1 MPKKSLGAER
11 IREAPKDRNPEA
23 EGRERRSDKKED
35 KGKERKEG
43 LLRASRAGIPVAKL
57 PPNVNRDAAA
67 SSGKKITEQDVK
79 AALHN
84 IESYKPEEPADRGA
98 RGDGRNYGDPWKRH
112 PNQGAFTG
120 NPRPAYPKVFRPFG
134 PNTRQRVVGD
144 RSSVTRMH
152 HLGYA
157 KGIVESVPVPPLL
170 SSSASLGQSGAQ
182 AVNRHVSALH
192 KGSRHLLFTSG

>member
-1 MPKKSLGAER
+1 MPKKKSLGATP
-11 IREAPKDRNPEA
+11 IREAPKKTEED
-23 EGRERRSDKKED
+23 EGRERRIEKKEE

-43 LLRASRAGIPVAKL
+43 LLAASRAGVPVAKL
-57 PPNVNRDAAA
+57 PANVNRDAAA
-67 SSGKKITEQDVK
+67 SSGKKITDQEVK

-84 IESYKPEEPADRGA
+84 IESYKPEEPANRGA
-98 RGDGRNYGDPWKRH
+98 HGDGRNYGDPWKRH

-134 PNTRQRVVGD
+134 HNTRQRVVGD

-182 AVNRHVSALH
+182 AINRHVSALH
-192 KGSRHLLFTSG
+192 RGSGHLLFTSG